1 MDETDTVLGVGIAM
15 SQTPGKK
22 DNDDA
27 GLSPK
32 GQKKFSTLAIGGI
45 LVLIAAVMIFVV
57 ASAILNGT

>member
-1 MDETDTVLGVGIAM
+1 M
-15 SQTPGKK
+15 SQTPEKK

-32 GQKKFSTLAIGGI
+32 GQKKFSYVAIGGI
-45 LVLIAAVMIFVV
+45 LFLIAAVMIFVV